1 MSGYTGVPDI
11 TIPLYTVQLKDF
23 SFPVSL
29 SYNASGIKVNEEA
42 TRVGLG
48 WTLNAGGVVT
58 HTVRGRY
65 QDFCEWAY
73 FNDSPDN
80 QLQDIAGIYHIDTY
94 LTQGAGTSLPFALPQ
109 GMTLSLIHI

>member
-1 MSGYTGVPDI
+1 MKRTIYILFCCLWCAIATFAQSDNILISNVTPPSPHAQSMLKAGHFPVSGYTGVPDI

-58 HTVRGRY
+58 HTVRGQY
-65 QDFCEWAY
+65 GLY
-73 FNDSPDN
+73 
-80 QLQDIAGIYHIDTY
+80 
-94 LTQGAGTSLPFALPQ
+94 
-109 GMTLSLIHI
+109 